1 LASILFDHVSGKF
14 RALPKKS
21 FAYSSRP
28 GIDDPDFNFWP
39 DRQNYAESLPVPD
52 EMPRKSARQE
62 GVQKRR
68 LSR

>member
-1 LASILFDHVSGKF
+1 M
-14 RALPKKS
+14 PKKS